1 MKIEE
6 NLIYNEYPTLTEN
19 SSLQEVAELLVADDI
34 HGIIILSKDNEVKGI
49 ISEFDVIN
57 ASIPNYM
64 KQMDDLS
71 FIDSFAPFYNNLK
84 KLLKDKK
91 ASDLMNVPTCLK
103 KDTNLLQAAF
113 LMVKK
118 NFVVI
123 PILDENN
130 KYLGVI
136 TRDTILGVALK
147 GAVSKVNTMQT
158 GILSIDETA
167 LKKELD
173 ETGAFKADETTLDI

>member
-6 NLIYNEYPTLTEN
+6 NLIQSTYPTLSEN

-34 HGIIILSKDNEVKGI
+34 HGVIVLNNAKEVKGI

-57 ASIPNYM
+57 ASIPSYM

-71 FIDSFAPFYNNLK
+71 FIDSFSPFYNNLK
-84 KLLKDKK
+84 RLLKNKK

-118 NFVVI
+118 NYVVI
-123 PILDENN
+123 PVVDDDN

-147 GAVSKVNTMQT
+147 GAVTKVNTMQT
-158 GILSIDETA
+158 GILSINETA
-167 LKKELD
+167 LKDSLD
-173 ETGAFKADETTLDI
+173 ETKGFKADETTLDL